1 MRCTGIARSTG
12 RQCGRSALVGS
23 RFCRYHEGERT
34 TGRRGDGEK
43 DRRSGAVTRRRG
55 DAATGKGSRVEEA
68 TQSFYADVL
77 EEGALELEVAAA
89 LRGVEDEIAVLRM
102 LIRKVAREGDVEAT
116 RKGIETLCRAL
127 KVQYALEGRSADG
140 LAGSLA
146 RVLDEVGNELGM
158 AL

>member
-1 MRCTGIARSTG
+1 MRCAAIAKSTG
-12 RQCGRSALVGS
+12 RPCGCSASAGS
-23 RFCRYHEGERT
+23 RYCRYHGGGGE
-34 TGRRGDGEK
+34 TGRPGDGE
-43 DRRSGAVTRRRG
+43 TRRRG
-55 DAATGKGSRVEEA
+55 GGETGRQGHRVRESER
-68 TQSFYADVL
+68 SFYADVL

-102 LIRKVAREGDVEAT
+102 LIRRVAREGDVEAT

-127 KVQYALEGRSADG
+127 KVQYALEGRSAEG

-146 RVLDEVGNELGM
+146 RVLDELGNELGM

>member
-1 MRCTGIARSTG
+1 VEVA
-12 RQCGRSALVGS
+12 
-23 RFCRYHEGERT
+23 
-34 TGRRGDGEK
+34 RRGDGEK
-43 DRRSGAVTRRRG
+43 RRRG
-55 DAATGKGSRVEEA
+55 DAGSRRRADRVREGGR
-68 TQSFYADVL
+68 SFYADVL
-77 EEGALELEVAAA
+77 EEGALEMEVAAA

-116 RKGIETLCRAL
+116 RRGIETLCRAL
-127 KVQYALEGRSADG
+127 KVQYALEGRSAEG

>member
-1 MRCTGIARSTG
+1 MRCAAIAKSTG
-12 RQCGRSALVGS
+12 RPCGCSASAGS
-23 RFCRYHEGERT
+23 RYCRYHGGGGT
-34 TGRRGDGEK
+34 TGRRGDGET
-43 DRRSGAVTRRRG
+43 GGRG
-55 DAATGKGSRVEEA
+55 QRVRESER
-68 TQSFYADVL
+68 SFYADVL

-102 LIRKVAREGDVEAT
+102 LIRRVARKGDVEAT

-127 KVQYALEGRSADG
+127 KVQYALEGRSAEG

-146 RVLDEVGNELGM
+146 RVLDELGNELGM

>member
-1 MRCTGIARSTG
+1 MRCAAIAKSTG
-12 RQCGRSALVGS
+12 RPCGCSASAGS
-23 RFCRYHEGERT
+23 RYCRYHGGGGE
-34 TGRRGDGEK
+34 TGRQGH
-43 DRRSGAVTRRRG
+43 
-55 DAATGKGSRVEEA
+55 RVRESER
-68 TQSFYADVL
+68 SFYADVL

-102 LIRKVAREGDVEAT
+102 LIRRVARKGDVEAT

-127 KVQYALEGRSADG
+127 RVQYALEGRSAEG

-146 RVLDEVGNELGM
+146 RVLDELGNELGM

>member
-1 MRCTGIARSTG
+1 MRCAAIAKSTG
-12 RQCGRSALVGS
+12 RPCGCSASAGS
-23 RFCRYHEGERT
+23 RYCRYHGGSGE
-34 TGRRGDGEK
+34 TGRPGDGE
-43 DRRSGAVTRRRG
+43 TRRRG
-55 DAATGKGSRVEEA
+55 HRVRESER
-68 TQSFYADVL
+68 SFYADVL

-102 LIRKVAREGDVEAT
+102 LIRRVAREGDVEAT

-127 KVQYALEGRSADG
+127 KVQYALEGRSAEG

-146 RVLDEVGNELGM
+146 RVLDELGNELGM

>member
-1 MRCTGIARSTG
+1 MRCEAIARRTG
-12 RQCGRSALVGS
+12 EQCSRSALPGG
-23 RFCRYHEGERT
+23 RYCRYHRRDGQREGER
-34 TGRRGDGEK
+34 
-43 DRRSGAVTRRRG
+43 
-55 DAATGKGSRVEEA
+55 
-68 TQSFYADVL
+68 SFYSDVL

-116 RKGIETLCRAL
+116 RRGIETLCRAL